1 MRVQGES
8 FLDILASLT
17 EDNSGGFMTAQF
29 YLSDELE
36 SIKQPDGSTMAETIT
51 IQNSQIDQLMSE
63 NYSYKNKCENLT
75 QVIKALKQTVDI
87 QLQELRQNGKSVR
100 QNLNSFQTEFKAAKQ
115 LMIDTVPRLH
125 QEGVNQCLEQVQQ
138 SGNER
143 VIILTQ
149 QAHERDAEIQLLKQT
164 IGELEASNTQLAKN
178 IDKLQT
184 EYDAVVSESE
194 KMSAD
199 HNASLEDIKNRYT
212 ASLSDLKSKHLE
224 EVENLQTAHQ
234 KEVDETL
241 DKNRVLFDD
250 MRSDHEGKLAEA
262 TLSLRRQLTLE
273 HELELD
279 QLKENLNEQLQ
290 SKQCEVTAQDAE
302 IEGLK
307 TDIAELQQQI
317 AAQSADHEKATER
330 LREQLAEQKECQVA
344 ELKQVHEQSVK
355 ELFEKLEKL
364 ESNVVT
370 LEQEKCHIESEHQ
383 QQLMVC

>member
-1 MRVQGES
+1 
-8 FLDILASLT
+8 
-17 EDNSGGFMTAQF
+17 MTAQF

-75 QVIKALKQTVDI
+75 QVIIALKQTVDI

-100 QNLNSFQTEFKAAKQ
+100 QNLKSFQTEFKAAKQ
-115 LMIDTVPRLH
+115 LMIETVPRLH

-149 QAHERDAEIQLLKQT
+149 QAHERDAEIQLLKQM
-164 IGELEASNTQLAKN
+164 IGELEASNTQLAIN

-199 HNASLEDIKNRYT
+199 HNASLEDIKTRYT

-224 EVENLQTAHQ
+224 KVENLQTAHQ

-250 MRSDHEGKLAEA
+250 MKSDHEGKLAKA

-330 LREQLAEQKECQVA
+330 LREQLAVQKECQVA

-364 ESNVVT
+364 ESNVIT

>member
-164 IGELEASNTQLAKN
+164 IGELEASNTQLAIN

-194 KMSAD
+194 RMSAD

-250 MRSDHEGKLAEA
+250 MKSDHEGKLAEA

-364 ESNVVT
+364 ESNVIT

>member
-87 QLQELRQNGKSVR
+87 QLHELRQSGKSVR

-125 QEGVNQCLEQVQQ
+125 QEGVNVCLEQVQQ

-178 IDKLQT
+178 IDKLQA

-194 KMSAD
+194 KMSSD

-212 ASLSDLKSKHLE
+212 ASLSDLKGKHLE

-344 ELKQVHEQSVK
+344 ELKQVHDQSIK

>member
-1 MRVQGES
+1 MENL

-75 QVIKALKQTVDI
+75 QVIIALKQTVDI

-149 QAHERDAEIQLLKQT
+149 QAHERDAEIQLLKQM
-164 IGELEASNTQLAKN
+164 IGELEASNTLLAIN

-234 KEVDETL
+234 KEVNETL

-273 HELELD
+273 HELELN

-344 ELKQVHEQSVK
+344 ELKQVHEQSVR

>member
-75 QVIKALKQTVDI
+75 QVIIALKQTVDI

-164 IGELEASNTQLAKN
+164 IGELEASNTQLAIN

-250 MRSDHEGKLAEA
+250 MKSDHEGKLAEA

-317 AAQSADHEKATER
+317 AAQSADHETATER

-364 ESNVVT
+364 ESNVIT

>member
-8 FLDILASLT
+8 FLDVLASLT

-75 QVIKALKQTVDI
+75 QVIIALKQTVDI

-149 QAHERDAEIQLLKQT
+149 QAHERDAEIQLLKQM
-164 IGELEASNTQLAKN
+164 IGELEASNTLLAIN

-234 KEVDETL
+234 KEVNETL

-273 HELELD
+273 HELELN

-344 ELKQVHEQSVK
+344 ELKQVHEQSVR

>member
-164 IGELEASNTQLAKN
+164 IGELEASNTQLAIN

-184 EYDAVVSESE
+184 EYDSVVSESE